1 MRGRSNRHIT
11 SYATIVTTQPREV
24 ENAAQVFEEM
34 IATIGQLSADLKG
47 DVVDQDQQRLTEQT
61 LQQIEARLV

>member
-1 MRGRSNRHIT
+1 MT
-11 SYATIVTTQPREV
+11 SQDLDIIKY
-24 ENAAQVFEEM
+24 
-34 IATIGQLSADLKG
+34 LKG